1 MNLIDFDNKRLV
13 WEKHRLK
20 LVGVVN
26 TVVQVGTWHW
36 RENRERVG
44 QVLGAWQKA
53 LLRYSVQCF
62 CLHSKDLTKLVPG
75 DYALVC

>member
-1 MNLIDFDNKRLV
+1 MNLIDFDDKRLIR
-13 WEKHRLK
+13 EKHRLR

-36 RENRERVG
+36 RENRERIG

-53 LLRYSVQCF
+53 FAPVLCPVLLF
-62 CLHSKDLTKLVPG
+62 
-75 DYALVC
+75 ALKGPHKTGSW